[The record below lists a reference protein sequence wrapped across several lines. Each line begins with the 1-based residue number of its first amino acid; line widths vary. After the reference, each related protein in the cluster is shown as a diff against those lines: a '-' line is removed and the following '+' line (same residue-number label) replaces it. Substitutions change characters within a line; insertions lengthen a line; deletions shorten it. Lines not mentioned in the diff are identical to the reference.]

1 MNKIKEKKLN
11 HIKSQIVE
19 ITDFV
24 QSNFEDPSK
33 EQFLADRNA
42 NEIKEKDTITLT
54 KIVDFG
60 SKISIKQNDIN
71 FIKNELNIVKLML
84 LNQEK
89 VLKNI
94 LLKIE

>member
-24 QSNFEDPSK
+24 QSTFEDSTK
-33 EQFLADRNA
+33 EQFLDDRND
-42 NEIKEKDTITLT
+42 NEFKEKDTITLT
-54 KIVDFG
+54 KIVGFG
-60 SKISIKQNDIN
+60 SKISTNQNDIN

-89 VLKNI
+89 ALKKI